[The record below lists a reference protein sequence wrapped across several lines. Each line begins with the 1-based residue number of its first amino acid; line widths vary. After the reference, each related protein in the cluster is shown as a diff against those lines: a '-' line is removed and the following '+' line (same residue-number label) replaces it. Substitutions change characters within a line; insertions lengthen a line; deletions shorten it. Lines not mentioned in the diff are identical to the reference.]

1 MKKSLLLL
9 ILLSMAVAVS
19 ACNGPDVTNITTKNS
34 NAKQETESS
43 ETAVKEINSSKSIT
57 DNKTPDELVSM
68 EPTETIGEHIQQK
81 QDKQTDI
88 EQPSN
93 SSNDNSQSA
102 PEETAFPGPDTAMLV
117 NLRGDTTTVY
127 KLADGRY
134 MDRTNSVYIFD
145 GVDTW
150 TDESSVEWNETAQIS
165 EAEEN
170 VQDPYNLYS
179 WDPET
184 GTYIP
189 YQQAEGNGEPIGR
202 GNGWY
207 YYDEEAGAY
216 IPW

>member
-9 ILLSMAVAVS
+9 VLSSMAVAVS
-19 ACNGPDVTNITTKNS
+19 ACNGSDVTDITTRNS
-34 NAKQETESS
+34 SAKQETGSS
-43 ETAVKEINSSKSIT
+43 ETAVKEKNTSKETT
-57 DNKTPDELVSM
+57 DNKTQDELVSM
-68 EPTETIGEHIQQK
+68 EPTETIGEHIQKK
-81 QDKQTDI
+81 QAKQPDI

-93 SSNDNSQSA
+93 SSNDNSQSD
-102 PEETAFPGPDTAMLV
+102 PEETAFPGSDTAMLV

-134 MDRTNSVYIFD
+134 MDRTNTVYTFD
-145 GVDTW
+145 GVGTW
-150 TDESSVEWNETAQIS
+150 TDESGVEWNETAQTS

-170 VQDPYNLYS
+170 IQDPYDLYS

-189 YQQAEGNGEPIGR
+189 YQQAEGAGEPIGK

>member
-9 ILLSMAVAVS
+9 ILLSMTVAVS
-19 ACNGPDVTNITTKNS
+19 ACNGSDVTDITTKNS
-34 NAKQETESS
+34 SAKQETGSS
-43 ETAVKEINSSKSIT
+43 ETAVKEKNTPKETS
-57 DNKTPDELVSM
+57 DNKASDELVSM
-68 EPTETIGEHIQQK
+68 EPTETIGEHIQKK
-81 QDKQTDI
+81 QAKQPNT
-88 EQPSN
+88 EQASN
-93 SSNDNSQSA
+93 SSNDNSQSD
-102 PEETAFPGPDTAMLV
+102 PEGTDFPGPDTAMLV

-127 KLADGRY
+127 KLSDGQY
-134 MDRTNSVYIFD
+134 MDRTNTVYTFD

-150 TDESSVEWNETAQIS
+150 TDDSGVEWNETAQPS

-170 VQDPYNLYS
+170 VQDPYDLYS

-189 YQQAEGNGEPIGR
+189 YQQAEGAGAPIGR

>member
-19 ACNGPDVTNITTKNS
+19 ACNAPDVTGSTTRNS
-34 NAKQETESS
+34 SANQETESN
-43 ETAVKEINSSKSIT
+43 ETVVKKTNTPKET
-57 DNKTPDELVSM
+57 TGNKASDELVSI
-68 EPTETIGEHIQQK
+68 EPTETIGAQIQNN
-81 QDKQTDI
+81 
-88 EQPSN
+88 QPDTAQSSD
-93 SSNDNSQSA
+93 SSNDDSQSA
-102 PEETAFPGPDTAMLV
+102 PEETAYPGPDTATLV

-134 MDRTNSVYIFD
+134 MDRTNTVYIFD

-150 TDESSVEWNETAQIS
+150 TDESGVEWNETAQTS

-170 VQDPYNLYS
+170 VQDPYDLYS
-179 WDPET
+179 WDSET

-189 YQQAEGNGEPIGR
+189 YQQAEGAGEPIGR

-207 YYDEEAGAY
+207 YYDEEAEAY